1 MRYQKICF
9 DFLNFVISNENV
21 CSSYPVHSDLATWK
35 SSLLESFPKEKS
47 GIDQFFKMVSGT
59 SPRTLLV
66 QYLLK
71 RMPLTL
77 VDWLASLG
85 LFTLM
90 GGDLVSGSAKLSTAA
105 SVSKMTKV
113 CTISFR
119 SSC

>member
-1 MRYQKICF
+1 M
-9 DFLNFVISNENV
+9 ISNENV